1 MTFYIVR
8 RVLIGVVLLLFM
20 TVIFFA
26 LTRITPGE
34 PITAGENPHANQVLI
49 DQRLARMGLNQPW
62 YLQYPTYL
70 KALVHGDLGDSYQY
84 HEPVTTLLQQRV
96 PNSVLLYGTSTLVA
110 LLIGIPLGMFA
121 ATRQYSKIDMST
133 SVVSYVGFSTPSF
146 VLGIFLLLTFAVAI
160 RKTPIAMGL
169 PLGGMHSGGED
180 SLGDLA
186 VHMILPVTSLA
197 ILSIAQFSRFMRASL
212 LEVLHQD
219 YIRTARAKGLP
230 PRVVN
235 YKHALRNAVVP
246 LITIVALSAPVI
258 VAGAI
263 ITEGIFSWPGIG
275 QLAFQASLDRDYPVI
290 MGVIMLVAV
299 TTVLFNLVADIAYAW
314 VDPRIRY

>member
-1 MTFYIVR
+1 
-8 RVLIGVVLLLFM
+8 
-20 TVIFFA
+20 
-26 LTRITPGE
+26 
-34 PITAGENPHANQVLI
+34 
-49 DQRLARMGLNQPW
+49 
-62 YLQYPTYL
+62 
-70 KALVHGDLGDSYQY
+70 
-84 HEPVTTLLQQRV
+84 
-96 PNSVLLYGTSTLVA
+96 
-110 LLIGIPLGMFA
+110 
-121 ATRQYSKIDMST
+121 
-133 SVVSYVGFSTPSF
+133 
-146 VLGIFLLLTFAVAI
+146 
-160 RKTPIAMGL
+160 
-169 PLGGMHSGGED
+169 
-180 SLGDLA
+180 
-186 VHMILPVTSLA
+186 
-197 ILSIAQFSRFMRASL
+197 MRASL